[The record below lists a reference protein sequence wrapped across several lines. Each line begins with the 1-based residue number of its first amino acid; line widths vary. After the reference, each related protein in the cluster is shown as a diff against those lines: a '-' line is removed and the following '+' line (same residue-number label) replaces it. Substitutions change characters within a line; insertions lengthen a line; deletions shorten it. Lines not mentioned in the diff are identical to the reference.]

1 MRRILILIITGI
13 FVLSACNQENKS
25 KNEIIIYGDYKCP
38 YCKKLEKSI
47 MPKLKKDYIDKG
59 KVKFTF
65 VNMAFLGE
73 DSIKGS
79 RAGHAVQ
86 NIAPKQFLEFQK
98 NMFSVQPNHEDKWI
112 TNKLLDNQIEKLDIS
127 KEKKEEIKKNYK
139 IKDSQS
145 WNDAKE
151 DKIKAKEEKIKMAPS
166 VFINGKKVEDVYN
179 FNEYKKKLNNN

>member
-1 MRRILILIITGI
+1 MRRILILIIIGI

-38 YCKKLEKSI
+38 YCKKLEKNI

-79 RAGHAVQ
+79 RASHAVQ
-86 NIAPKQFLEFQK
+86 NITPKQFLEFQK

-127 KEKKEEIKKNYK
+127 KEKKEEIKKDYK

>member
-13 FVLSACNQENKS
+13 FVLSACNQET

-38 YCKKLEKSI
+38 YCKKLEESI

-59 KVKFTF
+59 KVKFTY

-86 NIAPKQFLEFQK
+86 NIAPKEFLDFQK
-98 NMFSVQPNHEDKWI
+98 NMFSVQPNHEEKWI
-112 TNKLLDNQIEKLDIS
+112 TDKLLDKQIGKLDIS
-127 KEKKEEIKKNYK
+127 KKKEEKIKKDYK
-139 IKDSQS
+139 IKGSQS

-151 DKIKAKEEKIKMAPS
+151 DKIKAKEEKIKLAPS
-166 VFINGKKVEDVYN
+166 VFINDKEIEDVYN
-179 FNEYKKKLNNN
+179 FNEYKKRLNNN